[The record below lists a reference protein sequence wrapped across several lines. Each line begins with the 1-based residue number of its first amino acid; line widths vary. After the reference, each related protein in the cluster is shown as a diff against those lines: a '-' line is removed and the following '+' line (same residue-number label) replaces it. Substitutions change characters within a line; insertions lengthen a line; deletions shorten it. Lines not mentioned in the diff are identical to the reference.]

1 MATDKKRETFSS
13 RLGFILVSAG
23 CAIGLGN
30 VWRFPYITGRYGG
43 GAFVI
48 LYLFFLL
55 ILGIPIMTVEFA
67 VGRASRRSTALSFEQ
82 LEPKGSKWHI
92 YKYFAMAGNYL
103 LMMYYTT
110 ISGWMILFFFKMIRG
125 DFVGMNAAQIAAAF
139 AAVTADPKLCVVF
152 MIVVVLIGFGI
163 CAGGLQGGVERIVK
177 VMMTALIL
185 LMVVLAVNSAR
196 LPGAAK
202 GISFYL
208 KPNFHNMVK
217 YGISKTIFAAMG
229 QAFFTLSIGT
239 GSMAIFG
246 SYIDKDKR
254 LFGESVTISALDTIV
269 AILAGLIIFPACF
282 AYGVTPTAGPSLIF
296 ITLPNVFNHMP
307 HGQIWGALFFLFM
320 TFAAMS
326 TVIAVF
332 QNIVAYMTD
341 LKGVSVK
348 TSCLINTIA
357 MILLSLP
364 CALGFSVLSGVHPM
378 GVGTTILDFEDFIL
392 SNNLMPLGSL
402 VYLLFCMT
410 KKGWGY
416 DGFIHEVNEGEGLRM
431 PDTAMTRTYLTYILP
446 LVVLCVFFGGYL
458 IH

>member
-1 MATDKKRETFSS
+1 LATDKKRETFSS

-82 LEPKGSKWHI
+82 LEPKGTKWHI
-92 YKYFAMAGNYL
+92 YKYFAMFGNYL

-110 ISGWMILFFFKMIRG
+110 ISGWMILFFLKMLRG
-125 DFVGMNAAQIAAAF
+125 DFNGMNATQIAAAF
-139 AAVTADPKLCVVF
+139 AKITANPMLCVGF
-152 MIVVVLIGFGI
+152 MILVVLIGFGI

>member
-1 MATDKKRETFSS
+1 M
-13 RLGFILVSAG
+13 
-23 CAIGLGN
+23 
-30 VWRFPYITGRYGG
+30 
-43 GAFVI
+43 
-48 LYLFFLL
+48 
-55 ILGIPIMTVEFA
+55 
-67 VGRASRRSTALSFEQ
+67 
-82 LEPKGSKWHI
+82 
-92 YKYFAMAGNYL
+92 
-103 LMMYYTT
+103 
-110 ISGWMILFFFKMIRG
+110 
-125 DFVGMNAAQIAAAF
+125 
-139 AAVTADPKLCVVF
+139 
-152 MIVVVLIGFGI
+152 
-163 CAGGLQGGVERIVK
+163 
-177 VMMTALIL
+177 
-185 LMVVLAVNSAR
+185 
-196 LPGAAK
+196 
-202 GISFYL
+202 
-208 KPNFHNMVK
+208 
-217 YGISKTIFAAMG
+217 
-229 QAFFTLSIGT
+229 
-239 GSMAIFG
+239 
-246 SYIDKDKR
+246 
-254 LFGESVTISALDTIV
+254 

-282 AYGVTPTAGPSLIF
+282 AYGVTPTAGPSLLF

-431 PDTAMTRTYLTYILP
+431 PDTALTRTYLTYILP

>member
-1 MATDKKRETFSS
+1 MTDKKRETFSS

-82 LEPKGSKWHI
+82 LEPKGTKWHI
-92 YKYFAMAGNYL
+92 YKYFAMFGNYL

-110 ISGWMILFFFKMIRG
+110 ISGWMILFFLKMLRG
-125 DFVGMNAAQIAAAF
+125 DFNGMNAAQIAVAF
-139 AAVTADPKLCVVF
+139 AKITANPMLCVGF
-152 MIVVVLIGFGI
+152 MILVVLIGFGI

-196 LPGAAK
+196 LPGASK

-254 LFGESVTISALDTIV
+254 LLGESVTISALDTIV

-307 HGQIWGALFFLFM
+307 HGQLWGALFFLFM

>member
-82 LEPKGSKWHI
+82 LEPKGTKWHI
-92 YKYFAMAGNYL
+92 YKYFAMFGNYL

-110 ISGWMILFFFKMIRG
+110 ISGWMILFFLKMLRG
-125 DFVGMNAAQIAAAF
+125 DFNGMNATQIAAAF

-152 MIVVVLIGFGI
+152 MIVVVLIGFGV

-177 VMMTALIL
+177 VMMVALIL
-185 LMVVLAVNSAR
+185 LMAVLAVNSAR
-196 LPGAAK
+196 LPGASK
-202 GISFYL
+202 GIAFYL
-208 KPNFHNMVK
+208 KPNLHHMVK
-217 YGISKTIFAAMG
+217 DGISKTIFAAMG

-246 SYIDKDKR
+246 SYIDRDKR
-254 LFGESVTISALDTIV
+254 LFGEAVTISALDTLV

>member
-1 MATDKKRETFSS
+1 MTDKKRETFSS

-82 LEPKGSKWHI
+82 LEPKGTKWHI
-92 YKYFAMAGNYL
+92 YKYFAMFGNYL

-110 ISGWMILFFFKMIRG
+110 ISGWMILFFLKMLRG
-125 DFVGMNAAQIAAAF
+125 DFNGMNAAQIAAAF
-139 AAVTADPKLCVVF
+139 AQITANPMLCVGF
-152 MIVVVLIGFGI
+152 MILVVLIGFGI

-196 LPGAAK
+196 LPGASK

-217 YGISKTIFAAMG
+217 YGIGKTIFAAMG

-254 LFGESVTISALDTIV
+254 LLGESVTISALDTIV

-307 HGQIWGALFFLFM
+307 HGQLWGALFFLFM

>member
-1 MATDKKRETFSS
+1 MEKKRETFSN

-43 GAFVI
+43 GAFVL
-48 LYLFFLL
+48 LYLFFLV
-55 ILGIPIMTVEFA
+55 ILGIPVMTAEFA
-67 VGRASRRSTALSFEQ
+67 VGRASQRSTALSFER
-82 LEPKGSKWHI
+82 LEPKGTKWHV
-92 YKYFAMAGNYL
+92 YKWFAMAGNYL

-110 ISGWMILFFFKMIRG
+110 ICGWLVLFFVKMMRG
-125 DFVGMNAAQIAAAF
+125 DFNGMNPNQIAAAF
-139 AAVTADPKLCVVF
+139 TQVTQSPWLCVGF
-152 MIVVVLIGFGI
+152 MILVVAVGFAI

-185 LMVVLAVNSAR
+185 LMIVLAVNSVR
-196 LPGAAK
+196 LPGASK

-217 YGISKTIFAAMG
+217 NGIGNTIFAAMG
-229 QAFFTLSIGT
+229 QAFFTLSIGI
-239 GSMAIFG
+239 GAMAIFG
-246 SYIDKDKR
+246 SYIGKEKR
-254 LFGESVTISALDTIV
+254 LLGESVTISALDTLV

-332 QNIVAYMTD
+332 QNIVSYATD
-341 LKGVSVK
+341 LTSVSVK
-348 TSCLINTIA
+348 KACLINGVVV
-357 MILLSLP
+357 ILLSLP

-378 GVGTTILDFEDFIL
+378 GIGTTILDFEDFIL
-392 SNNLMPLGSL
+392 SNNLMPIGSMI
-402 VYLLFCMT
+402 YLLFCVT

-416 DGFIHEVNEGEGLRM
+416 DGFIHEVNEGEGMRM
-431 PDTAMTRTYLTYILP
+431 PEGGVSKGYLTYVLP
-446 LVVLCVFFGGYL
+446 FVVLCVFLGGYL